1 MRGEIKGV
9 LMKILLGS
17 ASRARLDVLAWI
29 LSFVYSIYSMRSLS
43 VIVSSKTA
51 TPELRHLT
59 TCKGSAAHS
68 CH

>member
-29 LSFVYSIYSMRSLS
+29 LSFVYSIYSIDLCLS
-43 VIVSSKTA
+43 
-51 TPELRHLT
+51 
-59 TCKGSAAHS
+59 
-68 CH
+68 